1 MIPAAEEKS
10 YSLPFFLPFFLVFFK
25 AKRAVWLVCF
35 LLIQTRRKMERH
47 SDHSADRVSQPG
59 LKLLLTYWASHVG
72 FERPR
77 PLTSISLCAWIHCV
91 VQLSSIVG
99 VVL

>member
-1 MIPAAEEKS
+1 
-10 YSLPFFLPFFLVFFK
+10 
-25 AKRAVWLVCF
+25 
-35 LLIQTRRKMERH
+35 MERH

-77 PLTSISLCAWIHCV
+77 PLTSISLWLLLRLDSLCGAVI
-91 VQLSSIVG
+91 
-99 VVL
+99 